1 MSFDKKIFK
10 VTIIKINQNKGK
22 LRKKKKKTL
31 KRRSIKIICLESL
44 CNVVDTLGSYCITF
58 LLKNLKLCKCLN

>member
-22 LRKKKKKTL
+22 LRKKKKEDL
-31 KRRSIKIICLESL
+31 KEKI
-44 CNVVDTLGSYCITF
+44 N
-58 LLKNLKLCKCLN
+58 

>member
-22 LRKKKKKTL
+22 LRKKK
-31 KRRSIKIICLESL
+31 RRP
-44 CNVVDTLGSYCITF
+44 
-58 LLKNLKLCKCLN
+58 